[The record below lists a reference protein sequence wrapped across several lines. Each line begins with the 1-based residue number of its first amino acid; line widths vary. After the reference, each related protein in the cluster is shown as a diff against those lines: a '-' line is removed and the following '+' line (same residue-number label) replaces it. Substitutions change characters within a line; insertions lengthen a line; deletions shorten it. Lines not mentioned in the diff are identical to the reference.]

1 MFKTILGYYLL
12 ILYYLIGDGFFLDS
26 DSSKGLGGLGEEVFL
41 ILLGSESLEGLV
53 EETFFI

>member
-12 ILYYLIGDGFFLDS
+12 ILYYLIGDGFFLGS
-26 DSSKGLGGLGEEVFL
+26 DSSEGLGGLGEEVFL